1 MNENEPETTNP
12 APEKGG
18 VYSPPEIQLD
28 ALAPPPETPVEEK
41 REDAR
46 LAFTIILLLIF
57 GFQLIIGA
65 IALFVGPDTWSNAQD
80 YLRVTLPATLGVLGS
95 AIGFYFG
102 SQR

>member
-1 MNENEPETTNP
+1 MSENDPEVTNP
-12 APEKGG
+12 APEQGG
-18 VYSPPEIQLD
+18 VSSVPEIKLGEVE
-28 ALAPPPETPVEEK
+28 PPPLHPLEEK

-46 LAFTIILLLIF
+46 LAFTVILLLIF

-65 IALFVGPDTWSNAQD
+65 IALFVGPDTWNNAQE

-102 SQR
+102 SRR